1 MFSFLFLYMK
11 ALKQHILER
20 LILSKTHKIPDGEFN
35 INWATDSI
43 NKFKDYYK
51 AMNEKHGF
59 KLPDIAMTAKF
70 RPIDVVY
77 YDKFDSS
84 DSDQNAIE
92 FIIYKITENIKF
104 SKLYDIIIKYFEDNT
119 DLLSESLNERLVLS
133 KNRNYLEND
142 NEKIV
147 YNEKARFTS
156 NGYSFIHDYYLKRV
170 KIDGYTEL
178 EDIKEFQVFFVENKI
193 YYQYKSKSTRFLMT
207 EVKDGE
213 TFKEVYDRI
222 IDYLTE
228 HTTLIR

>member
-1 MFSFLFLYMK
+1 MK

-20 LILSKTHKIPDGEFN
+20 LILSKTHKIQDSEFN

-59 KLPDIAMTAKF
+59 NLPDIAMTAKF
-70 RPIDVVY
+70 RPIAVVY
-77 YDKFDSS
+77 YDKFDPS
-84 DSDQNAIE
+84 DSDQNAVE
-92 FIIYKITENIKF
+92 HVIYKIRENIKF
-104 SKLYDIIIKYFEDNT
+104 SELYDIIIKYFEDTT
-119 DLLSESLNERLVLS
+119 DLLDESLNERLVLS
-133 KNRNYLEND
+133 KQRHELEND

-147 YNEKARFTS
+147 YNEQSKFTS
-156 NGYSFIHDYYLKRV
+156 NGYTFIHDYYLKRV

-193 YYQYKSKSTRFLMT
+193 YYQYKSKLTRFLMT

-222 IDYLTE
+222 IDYLKE
-228 HTTLIR
+228 HTTLIQ

>member
-1 MFSFLFLYMK
+1 MK

-20 LILSKTHKIPDGEFN
+20 LILSKTHKTPDSEFN

-59 KLPDIAMTAKF
+59 NLPDIAMTAKF
-70 RPIDVVY
+70 RPIAVVY
-77 YDKFDSS
+77 YDKFDPS
-84 DSDQNAIE
+84 DSDQNAVE
-92 FIIYKITENIKF
+92 RVIYKITENIKF

-119 DLLSESLNERLVLS
+119 DLFDESLNERLVLS
-133 KNRNYLEND
+133 KHRHELEND

-147 YNEKARFTS
+147 YNEQSKFTS
-156 NGYSFIHDYYLKRV
+156 NGYTFIHDYYLKRV

-178 EDIKEFQVFFVENKI
+178 EDIKEFGVFFVENKI

-222 IDYLTE
+222 IDYLAE
-228 HTTLIR
+228 HTTIIR

>member
-1 MFSFLFLYMK
+1 MK

-20 LILSKTHKIPDGEFN
+20 LILSKTHKIQDGEFN

-59 KLPDIAMTAKF
+59 NLPDIAMTAKF
-70 RPIDVVY
+70 RPIAVVY
-77 YDKFDSS
+77 YDKFDPS
-84 DSDQNAIE
+84 DSDQNAVE
-92 FIIYKITENIKF
+92 RVIYKIRENIKF
-104 SKLYDIIIKYFEDNT
+104 SELYDIIIKYFEDTT
-119 DLLSESLNERLVLS
+119 DLLDESLNERLVLS
-133 KNRNYLEND
+133 KNRHELEND

-147 YNEKARFTS
+147 YNEQSKFTS
-156 NGYSFIHDYYLKRV
+156 NGYTFIHDYYLKRV

-193 YYQYKSKSTRFLMT
+193 YYQYKSKLTRYLMT

-222 IDYLTE
+222 INYLKE
-228 HTTLIR
+228 HTTLIQ

>member
-1 MFSFLFLYMK
+1 MK

-20 LILSKTHKIPDGEFN
+20 LILSKTHKIQDGEFN

-59 KLPDIAMTAKF
+59 NLPDIAMTAKF
-70 RPIDVVY
+70 RPIAVVY
-77 YDKFDSS
+77 YDKFDPS
-84 DSDQNAIE
+84 DSDQNAVE
-92 FIIYKITENIKF
+92 RVIYKIRENIKF
-104 SKLYDIIIKYFEDNT
+104 SELYDIIIKYFEDTT
-119 DLLSESLNERLVLS
+119 DLLDESLNERLVLS
-133 KNRNYLEND
+133 KYRYELEND

-147 YNEKARFTS
+147 YNEQSKFTS
-156 NGYSFIHDYYLKRV
+156 NGYTFIYDYYLKRV
-170 KIDGYTEL
+170 KIDGYAEL
-178 EDIKEFQVFFVENKI
+178 EDIKEFGVFFVENKI
-193 YYQYKSKSTRFLMT
+193 YYQYKSKLTRFLMT

-222 IDYLTE
+222 IDYLKE

>member
-1 MFSFLFLYMK
+1 MK

-20 LILSKTHKIPDGEFN
+20 LILSKTHKTPDSEFN

-51 AMNEKHGF
+51 VMNEKHGF
-59 KLPDIAMTAKF
+59 NLPDIAMTAKF
-70 RPIDVVY
+70 RPIAVVY
-77 YDKFDSS
+77 YDKFDPS
-84 DSDQNAIE
+84 DSDQNAVE
-92 FIIYKITENIKF
+92 RVIYKITENIKF

-119 DLLSESLNERLVLS
+119 DLFDESLNERLVLS
-133 KNRNYLEND
+133 KNRNELEND
-142 NEKIV
+142 NEKII
-147 YNEKARFTS
+147 YNEQSKFTS
-156 NGYSFIHDYYLKRV
+156 NGYTFIHDYYLKRV

-178 EDIKEFQVFFVENKI
+178 EDIKEFHVFFVENKI
-193 YYQYKSKSTRFLMT
+193 YYQYKSKLTRFLMT

-222 IDYLTE
+222 IDYLKE

>member
-1 MFSFLFLYMK
+1 MK

-20 LILSKTHKIPDGEFN
+20 LILSKTHKIQDNEFN

-59 KLPDIAMTAKF
+59 NLPDIAMTAKF
-70 RPIDVVY
+70 RPIAVVY
-77 YDKFDSS
+77 YDKFDPS
-84 DSDQNAIE
+84 DSDQNAVE
-92 FIIYKITENIKF
+92 RVIYKIRENIKF
-104 SKLYDIIIKYFEDNT
+104 SELYDIIIKYFEDTT
-119 DLLSESLNERLVLS
+119 DLLDESLNERLVLS
-133 KNRNYLEND
+133 KYRHELEND

-147 YNEKARFTS
+147 YNEQSKFTS
-156 NGYSFIHDYYLKRV
+156 NGYTFIHDYYLKRV

-178 EDIKEFQVFFVENKI
+178 EDIKEFGVFFVENKI
-193 YYQYKSKSTRFLMT
+193 YYQYKSKLTRFLMT

>member
-1 MFSFLFLYMK
+1 MK

-20 LILSKTHKIPDGEFN
+20 LILSKTHKIPDSEFN

-59 KLPDIAMTAKF
+59 NLPDIAMTAKF
-70 RPIDVVY
+70 RPIAVVY
-77 YDKFDSS
+77 YDKFDPS
-84 DSDQNAIE
+84 DSDQNAVE
-92 FIIYKITENIKF
+92 RVIYKITENIKF
-104 SKLYDIIIKYFEDNT
+104 SNLYDIIIKYFEDNT
-119 DLLSESLNERLVLS
+119 DLFDESLNERLVLS
-133 KNRNYLEND
+133 KNRHELEND

-147 YNEKARFTS
+147 YNEKSKFTS
-156 NGYSFIHDYYLKRV
+156 NGYTFIHDYYLKRV

-178 EDIKEFQVFFVENKI
+178 EDIKEFGVFFVENKI
-193 YYQYKSKSTRFLMT
+193 YYQYKSKLTRFLMT

>member
-1 MFSFLFLYMK
+1 MK

-20 LILSKTHKIPDGEFN
+20 LILSKTFKIQDGEFD

-59 KLPDIAMTAKF
+59 NLPDIAMTAKF
-70 RPIDVVY
+70 RPIAVVY
-77 YDKFDSS
+77 YDKFDPS
-84 DSDQNAIE
+84 DSDQNAVE
-92 FIIYKITENIKF
+92 RVIYKIRENIKF
-104 SKLYDIIIKYFEDNT
+104 SELYDIIIKYFEDTT
-119 DLLSESLNERLVLS
+119 DLLDESLNERLVLS
-133 KNRNYLEND
+133 KNRHELEND

-147 YNEKARFTS
+147 YNEQSKFTS
-156 NGYSFIHDYYLKRV
+156 NGYTFIHDYYLKRV

-178 EDIKEFQVFFVENKI
+178 EDIKEFHVFFVENKI
-193 YYQYKSKSTRFLMT
+193 YYQYKSKLTRFLMT

-222 IDYLTE
+222 IDYLKE